1 MTTFLDTNIL
11 VRHFTGDPPEQARRA
26 TSMLASVTDLH
37 LTDVVAAE
45 TVYVLEAFYERPA
58 PEVAT
63 LLRSALAF
71 EPITVDDEDRL
82 LRALEIYELHAIDF
96 TDCYLAACAEIDG
109 ERLIASFD
117 HDLDPVPTVTRV
129 EPPAAD
135 R

>member
-11 VRHFTGDPPEQARRA
+11 VRHFTGDPPAQARRA
-26 TSMLASVTDLH
+26 TSLLAAATDLH

-45 TVYVLEAFYERPA
+45 TVYVLESFYEVPPA
-58 PEVAT
+58 DTAR
-63 LLRSALAF
+63 LLRSAVAF
-71 EPITVDDEDRL
+71 EAVTVDDEDRL

-109 ERLIASFD
+109 QGLVASFD
-117 HDLDPVPTVTRV
+117 RDIDKVQTVTKL
-129 EPPAAD
+129 EP